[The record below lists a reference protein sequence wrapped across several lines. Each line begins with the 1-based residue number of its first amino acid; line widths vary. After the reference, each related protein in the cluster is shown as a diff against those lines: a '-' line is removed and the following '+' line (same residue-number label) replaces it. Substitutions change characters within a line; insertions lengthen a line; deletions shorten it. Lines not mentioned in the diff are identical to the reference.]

1 MTAPFEVKIGADSVS
16 GLVRVDP
23 GTDPRQDSPEANPEE
38 PPPPLPVKGLE
49 EEEVDPDEEVE

>member
-38 PPPPLPVKGLE
+38 PPPLPVKGLE